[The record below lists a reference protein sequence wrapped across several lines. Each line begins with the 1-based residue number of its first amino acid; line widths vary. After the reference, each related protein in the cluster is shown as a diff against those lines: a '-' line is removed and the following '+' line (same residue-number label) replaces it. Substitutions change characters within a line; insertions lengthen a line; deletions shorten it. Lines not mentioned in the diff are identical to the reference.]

1 MPPVSPRAASVSL
14 RAVRVRNEGISI
26 CRRQPGCHR
35 LAPSSVVMVQFADAL
50 YLQLESGSI
59 IMAARKSSPPVPIL
73 RIKKGDSLKT
83 IYAKARK
90 AFTAADL
97 QKYTEIEEGIPARQ
111 LLAEL
116 EAIDRE
122 QKAKRKKRKP
132 KNGRSR

>member
-1 MPPVSPRAASVSL
+1 
-14 RAVRVRNEGISI
+14 
-26 CRRQPGCHR
+26 
-35 LAPSSVVMVQFADAL
+35 
-50 YLQLESGSI
+50 
-59 IMAARKSSPPVPIL
+59 MAARKSTPPVPIL

>member
-1 MPPVSPRAASVSL
+1 
-14 RAVRVRNEGISI
+14 
-26 CRRQPGCHR
+26 
-35 LAPSSVVMVQFADAL
+35 
-50 YLQLESGSI
+50 
-59 IMAARKSSPPVPIL
+59 MAARKSSPLVPIL
-73 RIKKGDSLKT
+73 RINKGDSLKT
-83 IYAKARK
+83 IYAKAHK

-132 KNGRSR
+132 RNGGPR

>member
-1 MPPVSPRAASVSL
+1 
-14 RAVRVRNEGISI
+14 
-26 CRRQPGCHR
+26 
-35 LAPSSVVMVQFADAL
+35 MVQFPNAL

-59 IMAARKSSPPVPIL
+59 IMAARKSTPPVPIL